1 MKRREGLPVNHKKVC
16 KIMKEKDLLVK
27 QKIYKAKRKSTHNKP
42 KAPYLKE
49 YWGIDMTKFI
59 ILSIGW
65 AYLIIS
71 IRLIYEEYSW
81 L

>member
-1 MKRREGLPVNHKKVC
+1 MKRREGLPVNHKKVY

-42 KAPYLKE
+42 KATYPKE

-59 ILSIGW
+59 IPSIGW
-65 AYLIIS
+65 AYLII
-71 IRLIYEEYSW
+71 ILD
-81 L
+81 